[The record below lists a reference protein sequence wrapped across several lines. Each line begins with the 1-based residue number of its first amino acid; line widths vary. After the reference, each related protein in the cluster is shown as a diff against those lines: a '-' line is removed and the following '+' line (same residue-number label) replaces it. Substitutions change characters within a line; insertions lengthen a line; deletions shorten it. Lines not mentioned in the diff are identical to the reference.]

1 VKQYFPSS
9 LTNTEAI
16 GGSKR
21 IVSVCLL
28 KVAYRQNLS
37 RFVSIAC
44 CNLTCLAAWLRR
56 CFYYV
61 VNVPVTESGV
71 HIA

>member
-1 VKQYFPSS
+1 MKLYFPSS

-16 GGSKR
+16 GGNKR
-21 IVSVCLL
+21 IVCLSAKSRVL
-28 KVAYRQNLS
+28 AKNLS
-37 RFVSIAC
+37 RSVSIAC
-44 CNLTCLAAWLRR
+44 CNLTYLAAWLRR